1 MRGTF
6 VVISR
11 VIRMRLNAADYPER
25 ACCEMFRG
33 ILFGAGCRKA
43 FEIADYSE
51 RVIAG
56 CLELWTIGLS
66 LFEKERR

>member
-1 MRGTF
+1 MDY
-6 VVISR
+6 SER
-11 VIRMRLNAADYPER
+11 VAGAAFKAVDYSER